1 MHETKDMSSPLSR
14 HLEELRTHLLLPFII
29 NVILLLLIISFAS
42 KIILEILNTVNLEIE
57 QLSTYS
63 PTEYFKTKIY
73 VSLVLSL
80 IFTTPLWFI
89 SIYNFS
95 EPGLKER
102 EKANVKFTMTL
113 GLLFFSIGC
122 LIGFY
127 FVVPEMID
135 FLLTENE
142 MVTENLSIYE
152 TINIIISTSLFTGL
166 LVSTPVVTLLLN
178 RIVKEKKDIR
188 KYIYTLILL
197 IAIIATPKPSMII
210 NLIFLLSLTLFAEI
224 TLFITRRVNGN

>member
-1 MHETKDMSSPLSR
+1 MLQSKEISSPLSR
-14 HLEELRTHLLLPFII
+14 HLEELRTHLLLPFAI
-29 NVILLLLIISFAS
+29 NTILLLLIISFAS
-42 KIILEILNTVNLEIE
+42 KIILEILNAINLEINE
-57 QLSTYS
+57 LSSYS
-63 PTEYFKTKIY
+63 PVEYFKTKIY

-210 NLIFLLSLTLFAEI
+210 NLIFLLSVTLFAEI
-224 TLFITRRVNGN
+224 TLFATRRINGN

>member
-1 MHETKDMSSPLSR
+1 M
-14 HLEELRTHLLLPFII
+14 LLPFII
-29 NVILLLLIISFAS
+29 NAIILILIISFAS
-42 KIILEILNTVNLEIE
+42 KLILELLETVDLSINNL
-57 QLSTYS
+57 SSYS

-73 VSLVLSL
+73 VSLILSL
-80 IFTTPLWFI
+80 VFTAPLWLI

-95 EPGLKER
+95 APGLTEKE
-102 EKANVKFTMTL
+102 KTNVKFSL
-113 GLLFFSIGC
+113 VIGLLFFLIGC
-122 LIGFY
+122 IIGFY
-127 FVVPEMID
+127 YIVPRLLD
-135 FLLTENE
+135 FFLTENR
-142 MVTENLSIYE
+142 MVVEKLSIYE
-152 TINIIISTSLFTGL
+152 TVKIIISTSLFTGL

>member
-1 MHETKDMSSPLSR
+1 M
-14 HLEELRTHLLLPFII
+14 LLPFII
-29 NVILLLLIISFAS
+29 NAIILILIISFAS
-42 KIILEILNTVNLEIE
+42 KLILELLETVDLNTNNL
-57 QLSTYS
+57 SSYS

-73 VSLVLSL
+73 VSLILSL
-80 IFTTPLWFI
+80 VFTAPLWLI

-95 EPGLKER
+95 APGLTEKE
-102 EKANVKFTMTL
+102 KTNVKFSL
-113 GLLFFSIGC
+113 GIGLLFFLIGC
-122 LIGFY
+122 IIGFY
-127 FVVPEMID
+127 YIVPRLLD
-135 FLLTENE
+135 FFLTENE
-142 MVTENLSIYE
+142 MVVENLSIYE
-152 TINIIISTSLFTGL
+152 TVKIIISTSLFTGL

-224 TLFITRRVNGN
+224 TLFATRRINGN

>member
-1 MHETKDMSSPLSR
+1 MVESKDVSSPLSR
-14 HLEELRTHLLLPFII
+14 HLEELRTYMLLPFII
-29 NVILLLLIISFAS
+29 NAIILILIISFAS
-42 KIILEILNTVNLEIE
+42 KLILELLETVDLNTNNL
-57 QLSTYS
+57 SSYS

-73 VSLVLSL
+73 VSLILSL
-80 IFTTPLWFI
+80 VFTAPLWLI

-95 EPGLKER
+95 APGLTEKE
-102 EKANVKFTMTL
+102 KTNVKFSL
-113 GLLFFSIGC
+113 GIGLLFFLIGC
-122 LIGFY
+122 IIGFY
-127 FVVPEMID
+127 YIVPRLLD
-135 FLLTENE
+135 FFLTENE
-142 MVTENLSIYE
+142 MVVENLSIYE
-152 TINIIISTSLFTGL
+152 TVKIIISTSLFTGL

-224 TLFITRRVNGN
+224 TLFATRRINGN

>member
-1 MHETKDMSSPLSR
+1 M
-14 HLEELRTHLLLPFII
+14 
-29 NVILLLLIISFAS
+29 LIISFAS
-42 KIILEILNTVNLEIE
+42 KLILELLETVD
-57 QLSTYS
+57 LSINSLSSYS

-80 IFTTPLWFI
+80 VFTAPLWLI

-95 EPGLKER
+95 APGLTEKE
-102 EKANVKFTMTL
+102 KTNVKFSL
-113 GLLFFSIGC
+113 GIGLLFFIIGC
-122 LIGFY
+122 IIGFY
-127 FVVPEMID
+127 YIVPRLLD
-135 FLLTENE
+135 FLLTENR
-142 MVTENLSIYE
+142 MVSENLSIYE
-152 TINIIISTSLFTGL
+152 TVKIIISTSLFTGL

-224 TLFITRRVNGN
+224 TLFATRRINGN

>member
-1 MHETKDMSSPLSR
+1 M
-14 HLEELRTHLLLPFII
+14 LLPFII
-29 NVILLLLIISFAS
+29 NAIILILIISFAS
-42 KIILEILNTVNLEIE
+42 KLILELLETVD
-57 QLSTYS
+57 LSTNNLSSYS

-73 VSLVLSL
+73 VSLILSL
-80 IFTTPLWFI
+80 VFTAPLWLI

-95 EPGLKER
+95 APGLTEKE
-102 EKANVKFTMTL
+102 KTNVKFSL
-113 GLLFFSIGC
+113 GIGLLFFLIGC
-122 LIGFY
+122 IIGFY
-127 FVVPEMID
+127 YIVPRLLD
-135 FLLTENE
+135 FFLTENE
-142 MVTENLSIYE
+142 MVVENLSIYE
-152 TINIIISTSLFTGL
+152 TVKIIISTSLFTGL

-224 TLFITRRVNGN
+224 TLFATRRINGN